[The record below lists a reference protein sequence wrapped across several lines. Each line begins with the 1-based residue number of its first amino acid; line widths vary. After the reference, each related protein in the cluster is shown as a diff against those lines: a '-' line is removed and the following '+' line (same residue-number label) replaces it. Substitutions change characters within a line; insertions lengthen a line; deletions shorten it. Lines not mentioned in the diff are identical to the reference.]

1 MSQKHRNAY
10 KRYWRNRR
18 NYRRRLEQA
27 DNLLVAANRSADLMA
42 GARREI
48 EFSQNNNKEKN
59 KV

>member
-42 GARREI
+42 EARREM
-48 EFSQNNNKEKN
+48 ETAR
-59 KV
+59 